1 MKPGQLLRRLLVF
14 ERDGVADRR
23 AVDFLDARDD
33 EAHVAGSELARGH
46 RFRCEAAHLVD
57 LVRATGRHDA
67 DLVVD
72 LERAVEDANERDD
85 ADVVVEPGVDDE
97 RLQRRIRIA
106 LRLRDAFNESFDQL
120 FDTLARLAGDHE
132 RVIGRN
138 ADDLFDFLDDAR
150 GIGRRQVDLVDD
162 RHHLESELGGGV
174 AIRDAL
180 RLDALRGI
188 DHEQRAIAGRQ
199 RARHFVGEVDVARAC
214 R

>member
-1 MKPGQLLRRLLVF
+1 MVSPTG
-14 ERDGVADRR
+14 R

-33 EAHVAGSELARGH
+33 EAHVAGTEFARGH

-57 LVRATGRHDA
+57 LVRAPRRHHA

-72 LERAVEDANERDD
+72 LERAVEDTNERDD

-106 LRLRDAFNESFDQL
+106 LGLRNAFYESLDQL
-120 FDTLARLAGDHE
+120 FDALARLAGDHE

-162 RHHLESELGGGV
+162 RHHLQPKLGGGV
-174 AIRDAL
+174 AVGDAL
-180 RLDALRGI
+180 RFDALRGV
-188 DHEQRAIAGRQ
+188 DHEQRAVAGRQ
-199 RARHFVGEVDVARAC
+199 RA
-214 R
+214 